1 MRPFRDADIV
11 QQRQTPSLTALLAG
25 ERRVAMD
32 TKEHPHPRLAI
43 SANQS
48 VLDHNRTA
56 AAQSITR
63 RACLAGLA
71 STGLAPSLMAEQV
84 YPAGRTIKI
93 IVGYAPG
100 GSSDIVGRIVADR
113 LAAMWGVPAIVENVA
128 GANGNL
134 GNERVAKGP
143 ADGTQLLI
151 VTASLTTNAFLY
163 SRLGYDPERD
173 LTPVSCV
180 ARLPNLLLVK
190 KELPVNSVSELIAY
204 AKANPAK
211 LNYASPGTGSSP
223 HLSAEIFKR
232 MTGTEMVAVT
242 YRGSAPALNDLVA
255 GNVDVMFDN
264 IASSINL
271 VRDGRIKA
279 LAVTSAQRASSAPEY
294 PTIAETV
301 PEFDVSTFFGV
312 AVRAGTPNDVLKKIE
327 NAVIGLVQD
336 PSVKTRLAGIGAEV
350 VGSNSSDF
358 RHFISRERSRWGKV
372 ITDLGIRIE

>member
-1 MRPFRDADIV
+1 MESNKLPQPYEVISSPLGVLRGD
-11 QQRQTPSLTALLAG
+11 
-25 ERRVAMD
+25 RVA
-32 TKEHPHPRLAI
+32 TI
-43 SANQS
+43 SS
-48 VLDHNRTA
+48 M
-56 AAQSITR
+56 TR
-63 RACLAGLA
+63 RAYL
-71 STGLAPSLMAEQV
+71 TGLAASSLLPALARAQQT

-100 GSSDIVGRIVADR
+100 GSSDIVGRLVADR
-113 LAAMWGVPAIVENVA
+113 LAAMWGVPAVVENVA
-128 GANGNL
+128 GANGNI

-190 KELPVNSVSELIAY
+190 NDLPVNSVSELIAY

-255 GNVDVMFDN
+255 GTVDVMFDN
-264 IASSINL
+264 ITSSINL

-312 AVRAGTPNDVLKKIE
+312 AVRAGTPDEILAKIE
-327 NAVIGLVQD
+327 HAAIALSQD
-336 PSVKTRLAGIGAEV
+336 SSVRERLAAIGAEV
-350 VGSNSSDF
+350 VGSNSAEF
-358 RHFISRERSRWGKV
+358 SRFLAQERARWGKV
-372 ITDLGIRIE
+372 IAHARIRIE

>member
-1 MRPFRDADIV
+1 M
-11 QQRQTPSLTALLAG
+11 
-25 ERRVAMD
+25 EVAMD
-32 TKEHPHPRLAI
+32 KKQHP
-43 SANQS
+43 
-48 VLDHNRTA
+48 
-56 AAQSITR
+56 ITR

-71 STGLAPSLMAEQV
+71 LTGLAPSLAMAEQA

-113 LAAMWGVPAIVENVA
+113 LAAMWGVPAVVENVA
-128 GANGNL
+128 GANGNI

-143 ADGTQLLI
+143 ADGTHLLI

-204 AKANPAK
+204 ARANPGK

-223 HLSAEIFKR
+223 HLSAEIFKQ

-242 YRGSAPALNDLVA
+242 YRGSGPALNDLVA
-255 GNVDVMFDN
+255 GTVDVMFDN
-264 IASSINL
+264 ITSSINL

-279 LAVTSAQRASSAPEY
+279 LAVTSAQRTSSASEY

-301 PEFDVSTFFGV
+301 PGFDVSTFFGV
-312 AVRAGTPNDVLKKIE
+312 AVRAGTPDDVLKKIE
-327 NAVIGLVQD
+327 HAAIALALD
-336 PSVKTRLAGIGAEV
+336 PSVKTRFAGIGAEV
-350 VGSNSSDF
+350 VGSNSRDF
-358 RHFISRERSRWGKV
+358 RQFIANERSRWGKL
-372 ITDLGIRIE
+372 ITDLGVRIE